1 MTAAEPGEKV
11 NLLGVRIDTLR
22 LQEMLAL
29 IRQHAV
35 SGERCLIAHV
45 NIMGLNLAYEQSWL
59 RDFYNRADA
68 VYADGMGVLLGA
80 RLQGQRIPERYT
92 LADWV
97 WPLAAMAAE
106 NDLGLFFLG
115 NPPGV
120 AKRAGECMQQRFAA
134 LRMAGTQHG
143 FFDKTPGG
151 WENEAVLA
159 QINRSG
165 AQLLLVGF
173 GMPRQEAWLRD
184 NWARLDVPVA
194 ITVGALFEYISG
206 DLKRGPAWMTQKY
219 LEWLARMLLQ
229 PRRYARRYV
238 HDIPLFL
245 IRILRQRSG
254 QNTSQG

>member
-1 MTAAEPGEKV
+1 MTATGHSEKV
-11 NLLGVRIDTLR
+11 KLLGVGIDPLR
-22 LQEMLAL
+22 LDEMLAL
-29 IRQHAV
+29 IRQRAV
-35 SGERCLIAHV
+35 SGEHCLIAHV
-45 NIMGLNLAYEQSWL
+45 NIMGLNLAYEQPWL
-59 RDFYNRADA
+59 RDFYNQADA

-80 RLQGQRIPERYT
+80 RLQGRRIPERYT

-97 WPLAAMAAE
+97 WPLAEMAAQ

-120 AKRAGECMQQRFAA
+120 AQRAGERLQERFPA

-143 FFDKTPGG
+143 YFDRTPGG
-151 WENEAVLA
+151 AENEVVLA
-159 QINRSG
+159 QINHSG

-184 NWARLDVPVA
+184 NWPRLEVPVA
-194 ITVGALFEYISG
+194 VTVGALFEYIAG
-206 DLKRGPAWMTQKY
+206 DLRRGPAWMTQKY
-219 LEWLARMLLQ
+219 MEWLARMLLQ

-245 IRILRQRSG
+245 LRMLQQRWS
-254 QNTSQG
+254 QN